1 MEKPIYT
8 INKEQKLE
16 KYVEK
21 FNHKKHKD
29 NNGGDKGR
37 TSSDKHHPKG

>member
-8 INKEQKLE
+8 INKEKKLE

-21 FNHKKHKD
+21 FDHKKHKD

-37 TSSDKHHPKG
+37 TPSNKHYPKG

>member
-8 INKEQKLE
+8 IRKEEKLQ

-21 FNHKKHKD
+21 FNYKKHKD

-37 TSSDKHHPKG
+37 TSSNKHYSKG